1 MRYLAQVQKKGFLG
15 KAALQLLASE
25 KSDGLWARITNQE
38 PLVSAEAMVMGE
50 GMLVMV
56 DVTDNRDIVSIQ
68 DATPWVLTLVDAYLT
83 TGITPDFL
91 NQERDRA
98 EQWRQ
103 SLTIQSQELSRRAL
117 EVEARRDQIQALEE
131 NLKKEKAA
139 LEQQKKQ
146 LSNSQKTLD
155 EDAEE
160 GDEGDG

>member
-1 MRYLAQVQKKGFLG
+1 MLYLAQVQKKGFLG
-15 KAALQLLASE
+15 KAGLQLLACE
-25 KSDGLWARITNQE
+25 KSDGLWVRVSDQE
-38 PLVSAEAMVMGE
+38 PLVSAEAMAMGE

-56 DVTDNRDIVSIQ
+56 DVADNRDIVSID
-68 DATPWVLTLVDAYLT
+68 DAAPWVLGLVDAYLT

-131 NLKKEKAA
+131 NLKKEKES
-139 LEQQKKQ
+139 LEQQRKQ
-146 LSNSQKTLD
+146 LHSHREDGLAENED
-155 EDAEE
+155 EA
-160 GDEGDG
+160 DE